1 MTPPPPGWSTASCM
15 WVTHVKPPCIPG
27 AGRSQCK
34 LHSPHGQP
42 TSEWEPSLEQ
52 SGTAQDPAQGA
63 SWTACCYRA
72 LPLWSC
78 FWVCPTCVLP
88 PIPPRHSRGPGTGRP
103 WSASTLLTACTMAR
117 RFTLF
122 LHRPS
127 SCLFFIRL
135 TPFLL
140 FVCSPS
146 TAFFDVKYTY
156 LRVPLGFSFH
166 LFTYICFSCFHRG
179 CSGNTIYLLTH
190 KKLAQMNTDLL
201 SVARKDRVLPQCLS
215 LPVLCGVIITN
226 HICVQTDL
234 RDTVGLVPDCHK
246 RKAKQKLQ

>member
-1 MTPPPPGWSTASCM
+1 MDCLLVQGFTAVVVLLGVS
-15 WVTHVKPPCIPG
+15 H
-27 AGRSQCK
+27 
-34 LHSPHGQP
+34 
-42 TSEWEPSLEQ
+42 
-52 SGTAQDPAQGA
+52 
-63 SWTACCYRA
+63 
-72 LPLWSC
+72 
-78 FWVCPTCVLP
+78 VCPP
-88 PIPPRHSRGPGTGRP
+88 PIPPHHSRCPGTGRP
-103 WSASTLLTACTMAR
+103 WSASTLLTACIMAR

-122 LHRPS
+122 LRLMP
-127 SCLFFIRL
+127 FF
-135 TPFLL
+135 L

-166 LFTYICFSCFHRG
+166 SFTYICLSYFRCG

-190 KKLAQMNTDLL
+190 QKLAQMNTDLL
-201 SVARKDRVLPQCLS
+201 SVARKGLVLLQCLS
-215 LPVLCGVIITN
+215 LPVLCSAIITN